1 MGAARGVGGAQKLV
15 RDVLVRVTCLRRD
28 MAKTAQGRLT
38 LDAASLKLSLAQLG
52 EELPRNRGTENRQS
66 FSFENAGEGW
76 KPHSWGPRL
85 LRSGVNFRPG
95 SVIGNVELVDSA
107 PKSKCRDTDVPNI
120 VVPLFRPYAWNANP
134 PLSSLAS
141 PRIPFCSS

>member
-15 RDVLVRVTCLRRD
+15 RDILVRVTCLRRD

-38 LDAASLKLSLAQLG
+38 FDAAPLKLSLAQLG

-66 FSFENAGEGW
+66 FSFENAGRAGS
-76 KPHSWGPRL
+76 HTRGGHGFSGP
-85 LRSGVNFRPG
+85 GVNFHPG
-95 SVIGNVELVDSA
+95 SVIGNFEFVNSA
-107 PKSKCRDTDVPNI
+107 PQSKYRDTDVPNI
-120 VVPLFRPYAWNANP
+120 VVPLLRPYAWNANP